1 MLSAI
6 RQPVAVETVQPRGQL
21 RSALESKASPPAP
34 FLKWAGGKTQLL
46 GQLAK
51 ILPEKFDRYAEPFVG
66 SGALFFWL
74 RRNRGP
80 FFARLI
86 DRNDELVNCY
96 AVVCDRVDHLAPM
109 LEELQA
115 RHCKR
120 FYYRVRGQRPESLSE
135 LERAARFIYL
145 NKTCFNGLYRIN
157 SRGQFNVPMG
167 SYKNPRIYDEETLRA
182 ASLALSG
189 TAISRADFATVEAH
203 ARAGDLVYFD
213 PPYHPVSRTASF
225 TAYALGLDGRA
236 AFGIEEQRRL
246 AETFRNLDRRNCYV
260 ILSNSDSEDVR
271 ELYRG
276 WRIRVAPARRAI
288 NSDASARGAV
298 NEIIVTNY

>member
-1 MLSAI
+1 
-6 RQPVAVETVQPRGQL
+6 
-21 RSALESKASPPAP
+21 
-34 FLKWAGGKTQLL
+34 LKWAGGKTQLL
-46 GQLAK
+46 GQIAPM
-51 ILPEKFDRYAEPFVG
+51 LPERFEGYAEPFVG
-66 SGALFFWL
+66 SAALFFWL
-74 RRNRGP
+74 RRNRHS
-80 FFARLI
+80 FSALLI

-96 AVVCDRVDHLAPM
+96 VVVRDQVDRLIPLLAG
-109 LEELQA
+109 LQA

-120 FYYRVRGQRPESLSE
+120 FYYQVRGQRPESLSE

-167 SYKNPRIYDEETLRA
+167 SYKNPRIFDEKTLRA

-189 TAISRADFATVEAH
+189 AAISREDFAAVEDH
-203 ARAGDLVYFD
+203 TRAGDFIYFD
-213 PPYHPVSRTASF
+213 PPYHPVSRTANF
-225 TAYALGLDGRA
+225 TAYALGADGRA

-246 AETFRNLDRRNCYV
+246 AETFRNLDRKNCYAM
-260 ILSNSDSEDVR
+260 LSNSDSDWVR

-276 WRIRVAPARRAI
+276 WRIRIAPARRAI
-288 NSDASARGAV
+288 NSDATARGTV